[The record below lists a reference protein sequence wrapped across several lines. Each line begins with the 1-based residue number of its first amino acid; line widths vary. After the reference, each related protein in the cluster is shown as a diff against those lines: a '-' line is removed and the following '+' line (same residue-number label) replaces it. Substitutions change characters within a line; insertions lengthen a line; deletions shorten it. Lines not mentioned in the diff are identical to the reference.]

1 MIGTLGP
8 WVGAIVEEREGE
20 MHSSNAYIMSGIHQ
34 VLKNWNTLT
43 PQTCSNQDME

>member
-8 WVGAIVEEREGE
+8 WVGAIVEREGE